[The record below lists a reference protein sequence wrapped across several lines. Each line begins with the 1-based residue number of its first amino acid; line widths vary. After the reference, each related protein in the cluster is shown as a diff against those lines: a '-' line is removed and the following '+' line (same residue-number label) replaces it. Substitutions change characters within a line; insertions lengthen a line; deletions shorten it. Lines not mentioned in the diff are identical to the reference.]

1 MLVDEDEFIID
12 QLDSSYGYAPKN
24 YKKRG
29 RSPRE
34 ETEVEEVDS
43 TLRKEDGGSINPQ
56 SISSSFLRTELN
68 AESVPNFGEE
78 TMIRAG
84 CSAEAVALARQLD
97 VEPPKVSELTTK
109 VNKEDAELLT
119 TQLDK
124 ELYEE
129 WRSSS
134 LLGGLGVDHSGFVV
148 GDSILRTYDLLC
160 NINVQLLIMQ
170 RELLRHETKIRK
182 LYGDREG
189 SRDGFSDDR
198 NKSQLCRLLRSLNSA
213 STGLQDRITS
223 LSSAVLEVP
232 SETSGCGSV
241 VSSSVLFAVAVGVL
255 AVGFFSHR
263 LRITRST

>member
-134 LLGGLGVDHSGFVV
+134 LLGGLGVDHSGLQ
-148 GDSILRTYDLLC
+148 G
-160 NINVQLLIMQ
+160 
-170 RELLRHETKIRK
+170 H
-182 LYGDREG
+182 
-189 SRDGFSDDR
+189 RDPTEPA
-198 NKSQLCRLLRSLNSA
+198 RSLSGLPK
-213 STGLQDRITS
+213 STTANGDGDDGKLGNADGQHDFSR
-223 LSSAVLEVP
+223 P
-232 SETSGCGSV
+232 SEPAVQPSRRCVKPTERTRR
-241 VSSSVLFAVAVGVL
+241 SSNHGHPQAWG
-255 AVGFFSHR
+255 
-263 LRITRST
+263 